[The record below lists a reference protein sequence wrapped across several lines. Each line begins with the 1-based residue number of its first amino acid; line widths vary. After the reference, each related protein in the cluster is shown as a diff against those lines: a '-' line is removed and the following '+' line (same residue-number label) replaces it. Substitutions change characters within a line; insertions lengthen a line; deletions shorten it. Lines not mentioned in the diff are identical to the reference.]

1 MFWNA
6 EPPEQ
11 GSSHVAPNF
20 RREYKSLSTKLD
32 DVTAE
37 LLWVLGRLA
46 QSYQFSPGANTTDM
60 LAFFIFE
67 TFSPTEEYMEVVEK
81 EIIMAGHLSG

>member
-1 MFWNA
+1 MMSQLNCF
-6 EPPEQ
+6 
-11 GSSHVAPNF
+11 GYS
-20 RREYKSLSTKLD
+20 
-32 DVTAE
+32 
-37 LLWVLGRLA
+37 GRLA

-67 TFSPTEEYMEVVEK
+67 TFSPTEEHMEVVEK